1 MADWPLCA
9 PPVTSER
16 AGGEETDGESLVNNH
31 SATVAAKDQV
41 TAIHG

>member
-1 MADWPLCA
+1 MVDWPLYA

-16 AGGEETDGESLVNNH
+16 ASGEETDGEGLINIH

-41 TAIHG
+41 TEIQG